1 MKKHNFIKTWTLFV
15 KVLGLFSCLV
25 LAGCKTLPDNNLTTV
40 DPLSLLDANS
50 TFYIAV
56 PKAADPELINK
67 IIKSNMPGAS
77 ENDVNQIC
85 SRVNTVYAG
94 ITKSRKSTEIQAAID
109 SNIPVKYIPKLLTK
123 KNGWD
128 SKSYKSEVLETKT
141 SYSIYSTG
149 TEGDKSY
156 LELSFPSDN
165 IALLGRNIPAMLDNY
180 EEIHN
185 IPAED
190 SIGITYT
197 NVDKDLYSWLKG
209 AEDEIRFYANS
220 PASYLSMLTGAS
232 LDLKLID
239 VSGSFKPDPDYSN
252 QYLLTLDFNFKNSTF
267 MKLGRNVLGLAFGL
281 TNSEYES
288 KTPNGLTIANIHISK
303 TQLYKL
309 LIQ

>member
-1 MKKHNFIKTWTLFV
+1 MKKHNFIKTWTFV
-15 KVLGLFSCLV
+15 KVFGLFSCLA
-25 LAGCKTLPDNNLTTV
+25 LAGCKTVPNQSVTTV
-40 DPLSLLDANS
+40 DPLSLLDNNS

-56 PKAADPELINK
+56 PKSADPELINK

-77 ENDVNQIC
+77 DSDINQIC
-85 SRVNTVYAG
+85 SRVNKVYAG

-123 KNGWD
+123 KNGWESKAYKSSVLD
-128 SKSYKSEVLETKT
+128 SKSSF
-141 SYSIYSTG
+141 SIYSTG

-165 IALLGRNIPAMLDNY
+165 IALLGRNIPTMLDTY

-185 IPAED
+185 VPAEE
-190 SIGITYT
+190 SIGKTYT
-197 NVDKDLYSWLKG
+197 NVDEDLYNWLKG

-239 VSGSFKPDPDYSN
+239 VSGSFKPDPKYSN
-252 QYLLTLDFNFKNSTF
+252 QYLLTLDFNFKNNTF
-267 MKLGRNVLGLAFGL
+267 MKLGRNVLALAFGL
-281 TNSEYES
+281 TGSDYES
-288 KTPNGLTIANIHISK
+288 KNPNALTITNIQISK